1 MNSPSSR
8 GLIYRCPICGAEIA
22 VLARTVGQFTP
33 RCCNQEMAPLQDRGV
48 FYVCPVCGAEL
59 AVLRTGSPKFI
70 PICCNRHMDR
80 QAA

>member
-22 VLARTVGQFTP
+22 VLAPNIGRFTP
-33 RCCNQEMAPLQDRGV
+33 RCCNQEMNPLQARAV
-48 FYVCPVCGAEL
+48 LYVCPVCGAEL
-59 AVLRTGSPKFI
+59 AVLKPGSPEFT